1 MSKKIALITGATSGI
16 GEATAY
22 LLADEGYDLIL
33 AGRRTERLTTL
44 ADALTAQHTD
54 IRILALTLDVRDAT
68 RVSTTLGNLPEEWQ
82 AIDVLVN
89 NAGLASGLAPLQDGD
104 LDDWERM
111 IDTNIKGLLY
121 VSRAVTPG
129 MKARRR
135 GHIVN
140 ISSIAGREVYPNG
153 NVYCATKHAVQALGK
168 GMRMDLLPYG
178 VKVTQICPGAVETE
192 FSLVRFHGDHARA
205 DKVYEGFTPLSAHD
219 VADTIRYV
227 LSLPQHVCIDDL
239 LIMPTAQASGSM
251 FHRQS

>member
-22 LLADEGYDLIL
+22 LLAEAGYDLIL
-33 AGRRTERLTTL
+33 VGRRTERLASLEATL
-44 ADALTAQHTD
+44 LAQHTD
-54 IRILALTLDVRDAT
+54 LRLLPLTLDVRDA
-68 RVSTTLGNLPEEWQ
+68 RQVAATLGALPEAWQ

-89 NAGLASGLAPLQDGD
+89 NAGLAAGLAPLQEGD
-104 LDDWERM
+104 QDDWERM
-111 IDTNIKGLLY
+111 IDTNVKGLLY
-121 VSRAVTPG
+121 VSRAITPG
-129 MKARRR
+129 MKARKR

-192 FSLVRFHGDHARA
+192 FSLVRFHGDQARA
-205 DKVYEGFTPLSAHD
+205 DKVYEGFTPLTAHD

-227 LSLPQHVCIDDL
+227 LSLPEHVCIDDL

-251 FHRQS
+251 IHRQG